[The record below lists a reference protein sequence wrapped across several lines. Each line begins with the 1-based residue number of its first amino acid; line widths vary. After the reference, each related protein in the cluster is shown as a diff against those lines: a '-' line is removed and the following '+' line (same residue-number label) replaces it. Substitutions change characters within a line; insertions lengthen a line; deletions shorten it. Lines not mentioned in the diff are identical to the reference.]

1 MSNDSNRRHP
11 SSGELYTPCTDQ
23 FYDLL
28 NRMYQEWGS
37 WRNVAWKGG
46 VRMKVLRNLRAGDR
60 KAVSMSLLDRMCT
73 GTGVG
78 SINDFIWFTADDLVA
93 LGIWKP
99 VVYVEG
105 DERVQGES
113 TWTRKR
119 VPETDAERSRRLRKA
134 RRKRREKER
143 WSVEEVWDLLKCHE
157 NGNPPAGQ

>member
-1 MSNDSNRRHP
+1 MSNSSGRRHP
-11 SSGELYTPCTDQ
+11 SSGELYTPCSTE

-28 NRMYQEWGS
+28 TRMHAEWGS
-37 WRNVAWKGG
+37 WRNVAWKSNM
-46 VRMKVLRNLRAGDR
+46 RMKQLRNIRGGHR
-60 KAVSMSLLDRMCT
+60 KAISMALLDRMCS

-113 TWTRKR
+113 KWTRNKK
-119 VPETDAERSRRLRKA
+119 PETDAERSRRLRKA
-134 RRKRREKER
+134 RRKKREQNK
-143 WSVEEVWDLLKCHE
+143 WSVEEVLDLLK
-157 NGNPPAGQ
+157 